1 MAWFSQLFS
10 TMWKHRSS
18 LILIGRIAAEAWKT
32 AKEVTRE
39 YIRFLVRKK
48 LKRQIAIISLE
59 IGILALAHAGVR
71 AYPGLASRMGAS
83 LALWGVT
90 LYNLFDLFWFTIP
103 ELRQVYRTLRG
114 RIGYTLKYFLQVS
127 VTNELLEWN
136 ILFWVFAS
144 FWPSAHAL
152 IWPRPLTTWPP
163 GSRGLIYSWEICRPI
178 PWKCL

>member
-1 MAWFSQLFS
+1 
-10 TMWKHRSS
+10 MWKHRSS

-136 ILFWVFAS
+136 ILFLGICFFLAFSSRTYLAAS
-144 FWPSAHAL
+144 FDYLAPWL
-152 IWPRPLTTWPP
+152 E
-163 GSRGLIYSWEICRPI
+163 GLD
-178 PWKCL
+178 LLLGNL